1 MVERVAASN
10 AEIIERA
17 YAAFNAD
24 GTEALIAHLPPDF
37 VLTTPAELASE
48 PGIYKGH
55 DGVRRYFDSFFEVM
69 EEIRIEPVAF
79 HEAGD
84 WTIVELAVV
93 FRGRMSG
100 VEGEQPVVAS
110 VLITD
115 GKASEMTFHPTLEAA
130 MAAYGG

>member
-1 MVERVAASN
+1 MADSD

-24 GTEALIAHLPPDF
+24 GTEALIAHLTPDF

-48 PGIYKGH
+48 PGTYKGH
-55 DGVRRYFDSFFEVM
+55 DGVRRYFNSFYEAM

-84 WTIVELAVV
+84 WTVVELAVS
-93 FRGRMSG
+93 FRGRTSG

-110 VLITD
+110 VRIAD
-115 GKASEMTFHPTLEAA
+115 GRASEMTFHPTLDAA
-130 MAAYGG
+130 MEAYGR